1 MRERAALF
9 ERDFVE
15 RQIER
20 RILDIELRIP
30 YAHLAWLNSQHLFV
44 KLRAALHIFHIQRQ
58 MRLERLHTPCLNFFH
73 LNLLKNRSDFIFAC
87 ANMSAAYAR
96 QTYLSRRIFSSCA
109 KMFP

>member
-30 YAHLAWLNSQHLFV
+30 YAHLVV